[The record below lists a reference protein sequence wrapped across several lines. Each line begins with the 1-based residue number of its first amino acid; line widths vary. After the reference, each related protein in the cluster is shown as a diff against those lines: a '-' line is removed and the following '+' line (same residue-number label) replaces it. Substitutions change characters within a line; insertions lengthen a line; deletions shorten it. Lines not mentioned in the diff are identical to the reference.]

1 MVYPNSR
8 VVFRKN
14 EPNWSDL
21 LDVLVGRIKIHIEHL
36 YGPNPNRVLTPTAVI
51 SVRGTTFDVE
61 VDGENEATMVEVEE
75 GVVDVRHA
83 MLGGNTKTLNTGESI
98 RVYRDVPI
106 AQGRINKGALAERVL
121 RAMVDAVSTWE
132 SKIPRGSAGGGG
144 GGSESLPGS
153 GSSGKGAPPPP
164 PPPPPSNAPSSAPGF
179 IESGGH
185 IMILT
190 REAPEHEGKWH
201 KTGRVILR
209 TVRNFLLGPPPGQ
222 DVIVQLRSLN

>member
-1 MVYPNSR
+1 
-8 VVFRKN
+8 
-14 EPNWSDL
+14 
-21 LDVLVGRIKIHIEHL
+21 
-36 YGPNPNRVLTPTAVI
+36 
-51 SVRGTTFDVE
+51 
-61 VDGENEATMVEVEE
+61 MVEVEE
-75 GVVDVRHA
+75 GAVDVRHA

-153 GSSGKGAPPPP
+153 GSSGKVRPRLP

-179 IESGGH
+179 IDPAATS
-185 IMILT
+185 
-190 REAPEHEGKWH
+190 
-201 KTGRVILR
+201 
-209 TVRNFLLGPPPGQ
+209 
-222 DVIVQLRSLN
+222 